1 MQDPRLR
8 ILCTVLLS
16 VGSFISPVGAVATL
30 VWWLL
35 FTTRLRALPHPR
47 TVVGIIIMIA
57 VTALVSE
64 LSGGEGLP
72 YLIRMIPIL
81 LVAMWAYS
89 DRNEGELLD
98 VSVWMFG
105 KGIGFDMGLMAEMGM
120 QSLSQIAHDL
130 SRIRQAMIIKGMK
143 PSIRV
148 IIPMA
153 TNIVVNQL
161 RRAEGIAKLL
171 RVRGYRGGG
180 ELKPRFMTER
190 RDMVLTISA
199 MIVLVLAIL
208 GYY

>member
-1 MQDPRLR
+1 
-8 ILCTVLLS
+8 
-16 VGSFISPVGAVATL
+16 
-30 VWWLL
+30 
-35 FTTRLRALPHPR
+35 
-47 TVVGIIIMIA
+47 MIA